1 VETFRVGIDF
11 RGAQSGGGSGQRG
24 IGRYTT
30 DLVLGLLEHGRQPV
44 FERTGKLLEIV
55 LFHAEGIP
63 IPPEINGRVT
73 TAPVKAPTWSDA
85 KKPLWLR
92 LPKIRSQKRFH
103 ELRFNNS
110 VKSQKR
116 AMEAQLRN
124 IELDILH
131 IPSALDVGS
140 YPIYSYPCPV
150 VMTFLDAIVVQLRE
164 DVLEK
169 YPWFLQDYYFLQAE
183 NLKLANRL
191 VAISQA
197 SKADATHVFGLEASK
212 IDVVYPCVSNEFL
225 EPRLPSPRKRP
236 YFLFCSVPDPH
247 KNPRVVMEAF
257 SKIESDCDL
266 VFVSPRDMLYMPSLL
281 QFAEELGISDRFTI
295 TGFVPGADLVALF
308 QNAIAL
314 VSPSKM
320 EGFGLP
326 VAQAMRAGIP
336 VITSRVSA
344 QAEIANGVGILID
357 PNSAVEIAAAMN
369 RILHETN
376 REELARKGRERA
388 QWFDSDKVT
397 RELIDTYLSVVDK

>member
-1 VETFRVGIDF
+1 
-11 RGAQSGGGSGQRG
+11 
-24 IGRYTT
+24 
-30 DLVLGLLEHGRQPV
+30 
-44 FERTGKLLEIV
+44 
-55 LFHAEGIP
+55 
-63 IPPEINGRVT
+63 
-73 TAPVKAPTWSDA
+73 
-85 KKPLWLR
+85 
-92 LPKIRSQKRFH
+92 
-103 ELRFNNS
+103 
-110 VKSQKR
+110 
-116 AMEAQLRN
+116 
-124 IELDILH
+124 
-131 IPSALDVGS
+131 
-140 YPIYSYPCPV
+140 
-150 VMTFLDAIVVQLRE
+150 MTFLDAIVVQLRE

-266 VFVSPRDMLYMPSLL
+266 VFVSPQDTLYMPSLL

-397 RELIDTYLSVVDK
+397 RELIDTYLSVLDK